1 MKNKEFTKVY
11 EGLQSL
17 IRVAMGD
24 SVSNDTYFEFKKYF
38 RYPGELLERME
49 QYGYGSADDYL
60 SAIAALR
67 WAKNR
72 KLDISE
78 MCVGTQLEDFLKKAE
93 EKGKEENDLLLLY
106 SVICYEND
114 ATEITGDDLA
124 TLLDAAKE
132 NTQESVVYFLKKIL
146 DDRIHH
152 WNLQGYVDKFLL
164 ASKILVLKMDSISS
178 LAQEDVC
185 ECADF
190 FMDLME
196 VSYALKHISEQFSLS
211 IKENMGAASDIIL
224 VFSDLYK
231 EPVKKSYEK
240 KLLEAGFSN
249 MDILNLNMGI
259 WYVYERTTEL
269 YVSSEIKWWR
279 LAKRWFQ
286 SLFLQDKE
294 VPFDGNRLMNLFDK
308 KMPRKIDGE
317 DLAPKFLLAGFAH
330 GIPCVNNSYLLFY
343 ILTMYGSYRHS
354 SERVNQLS
362 LWESI
367 CTNHPFRIDSEDEL
381 EWMRGLLG
389 YEWNSRDKYFMQ
401 RIYVLLLR
409 KYVNEQKRLEEKESI
424 LKEMFG
430 YEVKEIIY
438 KNMVMFSREAMDKLF
453 ESGYLSFDDFVKKG
467 SRGSIEKYL
476 SSLNKRYIL
485 IWLSDFCKKNNCI
498 FNDTWITYFKES
510 LTIKDLQKLQ
520 KYKYLYTTNNIDLSL
535 FYNHTYTFPEFLS
548 ISLKNRKLIE
558 IYNSLDPSMRVDEK
572 LRRIRQL
579 FHESIRM
586 DNFPEDLISA
596 VAKTLSKEPLS
607 DYINRHSYLKE
618 TASISDF
625 LYLESIESY
634 NPGLKE
640 VINEITGRIDILA
653 VVNNYNNPKL
663 KELGLKDFKNA
674 YVSLDEDSAWLKE
687 ELPIPEEHQKSF
699 LEFCLQG
706 NASVTKSYYDDQ
718 YEKGQKNVLL
728 LAKAAVYG
736 KLDEVKYE
744 NFNAEIG
751 FTLTGD
757 QKEVWKENSK
767 KQQYGL
773 KATENTDFESCM
785 KIGAVP
791 TWTCMNYK
799 SGQYNECLL
808 SVFDANKKVL
818 YVDKGSKCVARAI
831 MRLTKMS
838 DTAVNKTLS
847 FRDVAEDAAMESG
860 SDEKLV
866 IFLERMYFS
875 HLTNAEIIQVR
886 KLLYDLA
893 EAKAT
898 ALGAKILVA
907 QDYEDIAE
915 EKLLKKT
922 STNVYISK
930 SKNGDQYLDSL
941 GGDCEKGG
949 YYVKGNFYAPYEQ

>member
-308 KMPRKIDGE
+308 KMPIKIDGE

-367 CTNHPFRIDSEDEL
+367 CTNHPLHPQMDRRLFDLKERLLSFAGEAVCLPAYEPDL
-381 EWMRGLLG
+381 ENILSYGQFWLG
-389 YEWNSRDKYFMQ
+389 YNAERMLGEDCHCHSNSALLWEVNKDKTVICTGYALSADGMWRQ
-401 RIYVLLLR
+401 HSWLIHRNPRSNRVVEITRPRVL
-409 KYVNEQKRLEEKESI
+409 YYG
-424 LKEMFG
+424 F
-430 YEVKEIIY
+430 
-438 KNMVMFSREAMDKLF
+438 AMTPELC
-453 ESGYLSFDDFVKKG
+453 ERFV
-467 SRGSIEKYL
+467 
-476 SSLNKRYIL
+476 
-485 IWLSDFCKKNNCI
+485 
-498 FNDTWITYFKES
+498 
-510 LTIKDLQKLQ
+510 
-520 KYKYLYTTNNIDLSL
+520 
-535 FYNHTYTFPEFLS
+535 
-548 ISLKNRKLIE
+548 
-558 IYNSLDPSMRVDEK
+558 
-572 LRRIRQL
+572 
-579 FHESIRM
+579 
-586 DNFPEDLISA
+586 
-596 VAKTLSKEPLS
+596 
-607 DYINRHSYLKE
+607 
-618 TASISDF
+618 
-625 LYLESIESY
+625 SY
-634 NPGLKE
+634 N
-640 VINEITGRIDILA
+640 V
-653 VVNNYNNPKL
+653 
-663 KELGLKDFKNA
+663 
-674 YVSLDEDSAWLKE
+674 
-687 ELPIPEEHQKSF
+687 
-699 LEFCLQG
+699 C
-706 NASVTKSYYDDQ
+706 
-718 YEKGQKNVLL
+718 
-728 LAKAAVYG
+728 
-736 KLDEVKYE
+736 
-744 NFNAEIG
+744 
-751 FTLTGD
+751 
-757 QKEVWKENSK
+757 
-767 KQQYGL
+767 
-773 KATENTDFESCM
+773 
-785 KIGAVP
+785 
-791 TWTCMNYK
+791 
-799 SGQYNECLL
+799 
-808 SVFDANKKVL
+808 
-818 YVDKGSKCVARAI
+818 
-831 MRLTKMS
+831 
-838 DTAVNKTLS
+838 
-847 FRDVAEDAAMESG
+847 
-860 SDEKLV
+860 
-866 IFLERMYFS
+866 
-875 HLTNAEIIQVR
+875 
-886 KLLYDLA
+886 
-893 EAKAT
+893 
-898 ALGAKILVA
+898 
-907 QDYEDIAE
+907 
-915 EKLLKKT
+915 
-922 STNVYISK
+922 
-930 SKNGDQYLDSL
+930 
-941 GGDCEKGG
+941 
-949 YYVKGNFYAPYEQ
+949 

>member
-381 EWMRGLLG
+381 EWISFTQMRVHVCTELYRKGCPLEYIEKFMSHLSAEMTG
-389 YEWNSRDKYFMQ
+389 YYIRPRNTVQEN
-401 RIYVLLLR
+401 LA
-409 KYVNEQKRLEEKESI
+409 ESTKI
-424 LKEMFG
+424 LKDI
-430 YEVKEIIY
+430 VTKEALPIGPTKGLVEKIDEFI
-438 KNMVMFSREAMDKLF
+438 KN
-453 ESGYLSFDDFVKKG
+453 
-467 SRGSIEKYL
+467 
-476 SSLNKRYIL
+476 
-485 IWLSDFCKKNNCI
+485 
-498 FNDTWITYFKES
+498 
-510 LTIKDLQKLQ
+510 
-520 KYKYLYTTNNIDLSL
+520 
-535 FYNHTYTFPEFLS
+535 
-548 ISLKNRKLIE
+548 
-558 IYNSLDPSMRVDEK
+558 
-572 LRRIRQL
+572 
-579 FHESIRM
+579 
-586 DNFPEDLISA
+586 
-596 VAKTLSKEPLS
+596 
-607 DYINRHSYLKE
+607 
-618 TASISDF
+618 
-625 LYLESIESY
+625 
-634 NPGLKE
+634 
-640 VINEITGRIDILA
+640 
-653 VVNNYNNPKL
+653 NNYNIERDIDEICKKL
-663 KELGLKDFKNA
+663 AERIPIRVKTGGVCIKSSRFRECAKDSATNEFYCAYGVCPNICTFYYMADISYRQAKELVENIECNKSRGCIKQAQKSLNMLNTLLNQKLIPQIGQLKDSINKR
-674 YVSLDEDSAWLKE
+674 
-687 ELPIPEEHQKSF
+687 
-699 LEFCLQG
+699 G
-706 NASVTKSYYDDQ
+706 ASSVI
-718 YEKGQKNVLL
+718 EKHPN
-728 LAKAAVYG
+728 
-736 KLDEVKYE
+736 
-744 NFNAEIG
+744 
-751 FTLTGD
+751 
-757 QKEVWKENSK
+757 
-767 KQQYGL
+767 
-773 KATENTDFESCM
+773 
-785 KIGAVP
+785 
-791 TWTCMNYK
+791 
-799 SGQYNECLL
+799 
-808 SVFDANKKVL
+808 
-818 YVDKGSKCVARAI
+818 
-831 MRLTKMS
+831 
-838 DTAVNKTLS
+838 
-847 FRDVAEDAAMESG
+847 MEY
-860 SDEKLV
+860 L
-866 IFLERMYFS
+866 
-875 HLTNAEIIQVR
+875 II
-886 KLLYDLA
+886 
-893 EAKAT
+893 
-898 ALGAKILVA
+898 
-907 QDYEDIAE
+907 
-915 EKLLKKT
+915 
-922 STNVYISK
+922 N
-930 SKNGDQYLDSL
+930 LDSV
-941 GGDCEKGG
+941 EKEIE
-949 YYVKGNFYAPYEQ
+949 KWRLLTL

>member
-401 RIYVLLLR
+401 RIYVLLLSKVDPHWNPLR
-409 KYVNEQKRLEEKESI
+409 GILPGGINMDINAEACIKQGEELGMIAKKKSALKYQMQSFANNLICTNPKDSLEKLCQLCLI
-424 LKEMFG
+424 
-430 YEVKEIIY
+430 YEID
-438 KNMVMFSREAMDKLF
+438 AM
-453 ESGYLSFDDFVKKG
+453 
-467 SRGSIEKYL
+467 
-476 SSLNKRYIL
+476 
-485 IWLSDFCKKNNCI
+485 
-498 FNDTWITYFKES
+498 
-510 LTIKDLQKLQ
+510 
-520 KYKYLYTTNNIDLSL
+520 
-535 FYNHTYTFPEFLS
+535 P
-548 ISLKNRKLIE
+548 LIE
-558 IYNSLDPSMRVDEK
+558 VMSENDEQNCQKACQYFISGFTKGNSS
-572 LRRIRQL
+572 
-579 FHESIRM
+579 SIR
-586 DNFPEDLISA
+586 
-596 VAKTLSKEPLS
+596 
-607 DYINRHSYLKE
+607 
-618 TASISDF
+618 
-625 LYLESIESY
+625 
-634 NPGLKE
+634 
-640 VINEITGRIDILA
+640 
-653 VVNNYNNPKL
+653 
-663 KELGLKDFKNA
+663 
-674 YVSLDEDSAWLKE
+674 
-687 ELPIPEEHQKSF
+687 
-699 LEFCLQG
+699 
-706 NASVTKSYYDDQ
+706 
-718 YEKGQKNVLL
+718 
-728 LAKAAVYG
+728 
-736 KLDEVKYE
+736 
-744 NFNAEIG
+744 
-751 FTLTGD
+751 
-757 QKEVWKENSK
+757 K
-767 KQQYGL
+767 KQ
-773 KATENTDFESCM
+773 A
-785 KIGAVP
+785 
-791 TWTCMNYK
+791 
-799 SGQYNECLL
+799 
-808 SVFDANKKVL
+808 
-818 YVDKGSKCVARAI
+818 
-831 MRLTKMS
+831 
-838 DTAVNKTLS
+838 
-847 FRDVAEDAAMESG
+847 
-860 SDEKLV
+860 
-866 IFLERMYFS
+866 
-875 HLTNAEIIQVR
+875 
-886 KLLYDLA
+886 
-893 EAKAT
+893 
-898 ALGAKILVA
+898 
-907 QDYEDIAE
+907 
-915 EKLLKKT
+915 
-922 STNVYISK
+922 
-930 SKNGDQYLDSL
+930 
-941 GGDCEKGG
+941 
-949 YYVKGNFYAPYEQ
+949 